1 VRRLFLFWLLL
12 ATALFLPPALA
23 DDATPSS
30 SDNVVEE
37 FSGGGTT
44 TTGFFKV
51 QDRWE
56 VRWNARQVVSVAVM
70 SADGTIVAGAA
81 GVLRGSLFV
90 PLGGQYYLKVT
101 DGTVPPSPPTA
112 PTPPPDTA
120 VPPPAPTTNAPPDPA
135 TNAAPTA
142 VTNSPQIAT
151 TNAPP
156 VASTNAPPENTT
168 NAAPVATSDTPP
180 APSPGIPDI
189 DNQPPPPVEISWH
202 LQIVQLDASVT
213 ADQALTVY
221 TPFFIV
227 PDSAV
232 TPVATPEELPPPV
245 LTDDQS
251 KTVVTIKGDNAQGTG
266 FFMRSPDGTFVVT
279 HLHLLAGNPNIKLST
294 SSGAAITVVGLKGA
308 ADRDI
313 ALFAIQDNQFTYLP
327 APTDA
332 PNSVQAGDQL
342 IIPDVGAPSDI
353 LIGKPGRVMG
363 TNAERIDFDNPIG
376 RGDTGAPVIHVK
388 SGTVLGL
395 VTDEKKVDVSDR
407 LAKVWPANPP
417 PGSSTII
424 PYFGLRLGG
433 VQTWET
439 YDAGRFLD
447 ESVFLRQFHENTRCL
462 DSFLNGR
469 RHRQFGENE
478 DGPPDNKF
486 YLTNAKLAAAENTY
500 RQFANGADENQRL
513 DGARELLFDLEGFC
527 DTDLATLKGMKI
539 LYGYDQNW
547 AQEEIAYRLALKKE
561 LDELSNS
568 ISKLDSIARSR

>member
-1 VRRLFLFWLLL
+1 VRRLFLFRLLL
-12 ATALFLPPALA
+12 AAALFLPPASA
-23 DDATPSS
+23 DDATPSGN
-30 SDNVVEE
+30 DNVVEE

-101 DGTVPPSPPTA
+101 DGTVPPPPPA
-112 PTPPPDTA
+112 PANPPPDTA
-120 VPPPAPTTNAPPDPA
+120 IPPPAPATNAPPETA
-135 TNAAPTA
+135 TNAAT
-142 VTNSPQIAT
+142 VTNSPSVAP

-156 VASTNAPPENTT
+156 IANTNAPPENTT
-168 NAAPVATSDTPP
+168 NATPAASSDTPP
-180 APSPGIPDI
+180 ASPPGVPDT
-189 DNQPPPPVEISWH
+189 DNPPPPPVEISWH
-202 LQIVQLDASVT
+202 LQIVQLDASVA

-221 TPFFIV
+221 TPYFIV

-232 TPVATPEELPPPV
+232 APVATPEELPPPV
-245 LTDDQS
+245 LTDDQA
-251 KTVVTIKGDNAQGTG
+251 KTVVTVKGDNAQGTG
-266 FFMRSPDGTFVVT
+266 FLMRSPDGTFVVT

-294 SSGAAITVVGLKGA
+294 GSGAAITVVGLKGA

-332 PNSVQAGDQL
+332 PNSIQAGDQL

-353 LIGKPGRVMG
+353 LMGKAGRVMG

-407 LAKVWPANPP
+407 LAKAWAANPP
-417 PGSSTII
+417 PGSSAII

-439 YDAGRFLD
+439 YDPGRFLG
-447 ESVFLRQFHENTRCL
+447 ETTFLKQFHENTRCL

-469 RHRQFGENE
+469 PHRQFGVNE
-478 DGPPDNKF
+478 DGPPDNKL
-486 YLTNAKLAAAENTY
+486 YLTNAKLAAAQNTY
-500 RQFANGADENQRL
+500 RQFANGADEGQRL

-527 DTDLATLKGMKI
+527 DTDLATLQGMKT

-561 LDELSNS
+561 LDGLSSS
-568 ISKLDSIARSR
+568 IGKLDSIARSR